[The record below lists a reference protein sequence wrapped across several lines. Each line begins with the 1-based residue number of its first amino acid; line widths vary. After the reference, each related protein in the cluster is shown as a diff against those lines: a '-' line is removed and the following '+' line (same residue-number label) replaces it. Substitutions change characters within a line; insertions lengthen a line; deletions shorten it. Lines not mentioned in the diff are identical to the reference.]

1 MELVDKI
8 KSLPQTEETLRDLFS
23 IAVEQRDFEL
33 NKWVRHEL
41 RKMTSAAAY
50 ELIRKTYIFGA
61 QVSFDDY
68 MIACEWNR
76 EPKAQFWLP
85 RRKVLEGKHKI
96 ATQIQEFLDDDNM
109 LYLGLSMPPGAGKAL
124 ANDTPVLTRDGWK
137 KHGDLR
143 VGDYVIGL
151 DGEFK
156 KVTRVFPKAMMDNRI
171 EFTNGESIVCHDE
184 HEWLVHDRKRGKMSI
199 VETQE
204 FGKLDSG
211 TLNKRGHRY
220 LYMLPSRK
228 PVQGVKKNLLD
239 PYTLG
244 VWLGDGVNTQP
255 TITMAKCDFPV
266 ISQVVQNDN
275 PIAWFT
281 EHKDTHVM
289 HYGIKG
295 LRQKLQRY
303 DMCHSRRKSPK
314 HIPEEYLTASLEQ
327 RLQLLAGLIDTD
339 GTRNGRKYSFSTT
352 EPALRD
358 GIVQLVSTFGWR
370 CCVCSTPPKIST
382 SGIHGR
388 KTVYTVQFTPD
399 IEVPCQLKRKQIKTF
414 GVQRRIA
421 VKNIEKIAPVE
432 GNCIEVEGGI
442 YLVGHTMI
450 PTHNSTLIK
459 FLLAYMCGL
468 YPKSANMYVSY
479 SDGMIKMMLDSLKS
493 ILTDEFEYCH
503 NQIFNCGKPTISAEY
518 KTVSYRRPGDF
529 PTVGLVP
536 LGGSVTGRTRAN
548 KFLVTDDLV
557 ANKEMARSP
566 ERLEKLWDDY
576 LNTLTTRMIGDNVK
590 QIQLGTI
597 WSIYDPISR
606 MKEAHN
612 GDPRYKF
619 IAISVYDE
627 ETGESNFEYE
637 HPDRYTM
644 PKIMEIKERLDPV
657 DFSCLYMQKGIQ
669 REGLALPEDSLKYYN
684 GVLPDGEPDN
694 VVFASDVAWG
704 GGDSY
709 SMPVAYVYGGD
720 VYIHDVIFDKS
731 DKTVTKPRTVAKI
744 LSNKCKMGRFE
755 ANNGGEEY
763 ADDISR
769 ILRDE
774 KTYRCNISSKK
785 APSNM
790 SKVARIEQYVPDIKN
805 FYFLSP
811 RLRSNE
817 YRKFMDEATTFSFTS
832 KNIHDDAI
840 DSLAML
846 AEYLLEKPNIGKA
859 FKRMI

>member
-1 MELVDKI
+1 MDLVEKI

-41 RKMTSAAAY
+41 RKMESATAL
-50 ELIRKTYIFGA
+50 ELIRKTYVFGA

-85 RRKVLEGKHKI
+85 RRKVLEGRHKI
-96 ATQIQEFLDDDNM
+96 ATQIQEFLDDDNA
-109 LYLGLSMPPGAGKAL
+109 LYLGLSCPPGVGK
-124 ANDTPVLTRDGWK
+124 
-137 KHGDLR
+137 
-143 VGDYVIGL
+143 
-151 DGEFK
+151 
-156 KVTRVFPKAMMDNRI
+156 
-171 EFTNGESIVCHDE
+171 
-184 HEWLVHDRKRGKMSI
+184 
-199 VETQE
+199 
-204 FGKLDSG
+204 
-211 TLNKRGHRY
+211 
-220 LYMLPSRK
+220 
-228 PVQGVKKNLLD
+228 
-239 PYTLG
+239 
-244 VWLGDGVNTQP
+244 
-255 TITMAKCDFPV
+255 
-266 ISQVVQNDN
+266 
-275 PIAWFT
+275 
-281 EHKDTHVM
+281 
-289 HYGIKG
+289 
-295 LRQKLQRY
+295 
-303 DMCHSRRKSPK
+303 
-314 HIPEEYLTASLEQ
+314 TA
-327 RLQLLAGLIDTD
+327 
-339 GTRNGRKYSFSTT
+339 
-352 EPALRD
+352 
-358 GIVQLVSTFGWR
+358 
-370 CCVCSTPPKIST
+370 
-382 SGIHGR
+382 
-388 KTVYTVQFTPD
+388 
-399 IEVPCQLKRKQIKTF
+399 
-414 GVQRRIA
+414 
-421 VKNIEKIAPVE
+421 
-432 GNCIEVEGGI
+432 
-442 YLVGHTMI
+442 
-450 PTHNSTLIK
+450 LIK

-606 MKEAHN
+606 MKEAHD

-619 IAISVYDE
+619 IAIPVYDE

-669 REGLALPEDSLKYYN
+669 REGLALSEDSLKYYN

-731 DKTVTKPRTVAKI
+731 DKTITKPRTVAKI
-744 LSNKCKMGRFE
+744 LSNQCKMGRFE

-774 KTYRCNISSKK
+774 KSYRCNISSKK

-811 RLRSNE
+811 KLRSNE

-859 FKRMI
+859 FKRLI